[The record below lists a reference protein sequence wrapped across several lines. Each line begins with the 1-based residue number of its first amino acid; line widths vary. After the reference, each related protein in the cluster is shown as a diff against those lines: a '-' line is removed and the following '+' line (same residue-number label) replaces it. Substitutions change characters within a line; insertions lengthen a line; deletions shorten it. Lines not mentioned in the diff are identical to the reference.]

1 MLIIIIINKNRT
13 NLTNTIGE
21 KKKKK
26 GNVLGFYKKHKVS
39 ITSPQIV
46 TPPARTDF

>member
-21 KKKKK
+21 KKKK